1 MLSEQGQL
9 RISLGVEGET
19 FDYVD
24 GKPVVREEV
33 KKILNEDRAEY
44 DRLYGADDAY
54 WMLQDNVMQL
64 KWKQEADEPVKQIME
79 WSYQYA
85 VYDGQYNSLFPNG
98 SKEEYIDNEIKAMW
112 SETLPK
118 LLLAESEE
126 RFDEILAEFVKKRED
141 YGFQDIQAEKTELM
155 KMTKEKMG
163 IE

>member
-1 MLSEQGQL
+1 
-9 RISLGVEGET
+9 
-19 FDYVD
+19 
-24 GKPVVREEV
+24 
-33 KKILNEDRAEY
+33 
-44 DRLYGADDAY
+44 
-54 WMLQDNVMQL
+54 
-64 KWKQEADEPVKQIME
+64 
-79 WSYQYA
+79 
-85 VYDGQYNSLFPNG
+85 
-98 SKEEYIDNEIKAMW
+98 MW